1 MFNDESLLNSS
12 SKIKCHEPPT
22 PSGCTPLL
30 VELVVVDPVVVDP
43 VVVDPVVVDPVLVE
57 LVVVDPVLV
66 VTEPVVPVLLGLVA
80 VEVSVGLDPEAGMG
94 QQL

>member
-12 SKIKCHEPPT
+12 SKIRCHEPPT

-30 VELVVVDPVVVDP
+30 VEL

>member
-30 VELVVVDPVVVDP
+30 VELVVVDPVAVDP
-43 VVVDPVVVDPVLVE
+43 VLVDPVLVE

>member
-1 MFNDESLLNSS
+1 M
-12 SKIKCHEPPT
+12 
-22 PSGCTPLL
+22 
-30 VELVVVDPVVVDP
+30 VDP
-43 VVVDPVVVDPVLVE
+43 VVVDPVVVDPVLVDPV
-57 LVVVDPVLV
+57 LVDPVLVDPVVVDPVLV